1 MAFAFPDLM
10 RRTLFKWAFVTCLQ
24 AAVFSLAHAQLM
36 DDIELRREG
45 SHAVV
50 QLHFV
55 TPVQFQ
61 RSVTHHA
68 GEMVEVFYSVLPTS
82 EALSTASSER
92 RIEDIQ
98 GLPKVTI
105 TDTGERINPS
115 SRKLTLRFST
125 PTRQRV
131 RGGNNRQSIDVV
143 LEGLGAAVSTAFLAP
158 VASQALIAP
167 GSSRPPQ
174 AVNGTQRYAVSLAR
188 SSEPTAPLTASIPT
202 EFQDNV
208 VFTVKSVVAG
218 KPVYEIIL
226 GYFATMPAVERARAS
241 LLQRFPDATI
251 VAVQSKP
258 PAPAPAATPAATA
271 AALKP
276 ATMAPLAA
284 PGSAATGAAI
294 AAAMPLP
301 SAPTPGLAAA
311 AQPAAAPAAQAATAS
326 DNVALAAAPVPS
338 AAPEAPAAPT
348 PAPIPIAAAAPGP
361 ALAVAPAAPV
371 ATAVAAPS
379 PAASA
384 EINGRA
390 ATLLAGAQAAYERGD
405 YPTAI
410 ETLNALLALP
420 NNNSSRRGQEM
431 IGHARLKTEDMA
443 RARSEFEL
451 FLQLY
456 PTGTDSDRVKKVLDA
471 MPKPMAV
478 RQRPPM
484 EPVSTT
490 SGSVSLYYFGGQSQV
505 RTQDF
510 QNSPISGLPVLQS
523 ESTISN
529 ADISQLQSNVDLNWR
544 YRDSDKDMRFVLRNN
559 ASADLLPSGNNRNR
573 LTALYFDQR
582 SFVNGTNLRVG
593 RQSPTGMGILYR
605 FDGIQAGYTF
615 APKWRVNAA
624 VGKPSDPLLDTN
636 RGFYGVAIESEALTR
651 ELSGDVYFNQGT
663 IDGQIDR
670 QAIGTELRYF
680 NGGVSMFGQIDYDQV
695 LQSMNIVSLQ
705 GNWMFPDNSMINF
718 MYDRRATPF
727 RALGN
732 ILFFQDPT
740 QPLVRTI
747 NDLLQTNS
755 IDTLRT
761 QLNAVTALQTQAML
775 GFTTPIAR
783 SWQVGSNVTY
793 TNVGEILPVPVILPN
808 GQPSTGDL
816 WSLSG
821 MLIGSNLYSI
831 RDTHVFNITLLTGPT
846 YNGTLLSYNNLTSL
860 SEKWQLEPSLRYYT
874 QTDNT
879 DTKMARWT
887 PGTRLTYRVRKQVSV
902 ESEFTYEISETN
914 GPLKHE
920 SSTRTFY
927 YLGARYDF

>member
-1 MAFAFPDLM
+1 M
-10 RRTLFKWAFVTCLQ
+10 RRTIFHWAFVACLQ
-24 AAVFSLAHAQLM
+24 ATIASVAHAQLI

-61 RSVTHHA
+61 RSVTHYT
-68 GEMVEVFYSVLPTS
+68 GETVEVFYSVLPTS
-82 EALSTASSER
+82 ETLNPASSER

-105 TDTGERINPS
+105 TDAGDRINPS

-131 RGGNNRQSIDVV
+131 RGGNSRQSIDVV

-158 VASQALIAP
+158 AESQALIAP
-167 GSSRPPQ
+167 ESSRPPQ
-174 AVNGTQRYAVSLAR
+174 AVNGSQRYAVSLER
-188 SSEPTAPLTASIPT
+188 SSEPAAPLMSSIPA

-208 VFTVKSVVAG
+208 VFTLKSVVGG
-218 KPVYEIIL
+218 KPVYEVIL
-226 GYFATMPAVERARAS
+226 GYFATMPAVESARGK
-241 LLQRFPDATI
+241 LLRRFPNATI
-251 VAVQSKP
+251 VAVQSRP
-258 PAPAPAATPAATA
+258 PAAAPAPAPAAAVAAAAAAAIRTPAITAVPVPVAPAAGAAVA
-271 AALKP
+271 AAKP
-276 ATMAPLAA
+276 QV
-284 PGSAATGAAI
+284 SV
-294 AAAMPLP
+294 
-301 SAPTPGLAAA
+301 PTPGAGVAARPAAVPAPAAA
-311 AQPAAAPAAQAATAS
+311 AAKVSAEAAPA
-326 DNVALAAAPVPS
+326 
-338 AAPEAPAAPT
+338 
-348 PAPIPIAAAAPGP
+348 PG
-361 ALAVAPAAPV
+361 VTPAAPV
-371 ATAVAAPS
+371 APTSVSTPPAPVPGPAAAVAAVAAPS

-384 EINGRA
+384 EVNGNA

-420 NNNSSRRGQEM
+420 NNNSSRPAQEL

-456 PTGTDSDRVKKVLDA
+456 PTGADSDRVRKVLNA
-471 MPKPMAV
+471 MPKPMVA
-478 RQRPPM
+478 RPRAPM
-484 EPVSTT
+484 EPITTT

-544 YRDSDKDMRFVLRNN
+544 YRDADKDMRFVLRNN
-559 ASADLLPSGNNRNR
+559 ATADLLPSGNNRNR

-582 SFVNGTNLRVG
+582 SFVNGTNFRVG

-636 RGFYGVAIESEALTR
+636 RSFYGVAIESEALTK
-651 ELSGDVYFNQGT
+651 ELGGDVYFNQGT

-747 NDLLQTNS
+747 SDLLQTNTV
-755 IDTLRT
+755 DTLRT
-761 QLNAVTALQTQAML
+761 QLNAVTAIQTQAMF
-775 GFTTPIAR
+775 GFTTPITR

-860 SEKWQLEPSLRYYT
+860 TEKWQLEPSLRYYT

-879 DTKMARWT
+879 DTKMVRWT
-887 PGTRLTYRVRKQVSV
+887 PGMRLTYRVRKQVSV

-914 GPLKHE
+914 GPLKQE
-920 SSTRTFY
+920 SSTRLFY